1 MTTVTLR
8 LGFGEA
14 GALGPGKVRLLEL
27 VEETGSISAAGRSMG
42 MSYRRAW
49 LLVDSVNRCFREP
62 VVVTR
67 LGGSKGGGAGLTAF
81 GREVVR
87 HYRAME
93 EEAQHALADHLRALE
108 QALAPGNRRGVAD
121 PALEE

>member
-27 VEETGSISAAGRSMG
+27 VDETGSISAAGRSMG

-67 LGGSKGGGAGLTAF
+67 LGGTKGGGAGLTAF
-81 GREVVR
+81 GCEVVR

-93 EEAQHALADHLRALE
+93 EAAQRALATHIRALE
-108 QALAPGNRRGVAD
+108 KALAPGNRRGVAD